1 MGLDLNSSGDSSTYM
16 AKLGWKW
23 GQGHQLSR
31 GLTQHGPSRGKSR
44 PTLQPG
50 FVRSG
55 TDHAFM

>member
-16 AKLGWKW
+16 ARLGWKW
-23 GQGHQLSR
+23 GQGRQLSR
-31 GLTQHGPSRGKSR
+31 GPKQRRLSRGKSR

-50 FVRSG
+50 FGRSG